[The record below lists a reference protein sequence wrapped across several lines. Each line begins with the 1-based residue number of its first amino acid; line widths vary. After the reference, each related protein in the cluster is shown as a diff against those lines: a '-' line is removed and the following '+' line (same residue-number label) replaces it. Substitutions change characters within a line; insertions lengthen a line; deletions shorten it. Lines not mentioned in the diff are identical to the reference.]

1 MNKNVIFS
9 IVAKNYLPLA
19 FALGESV
26 LRLNSDVDFCILL
39 ADSKDDLIVEEQ
51 PYKVYLLE
59 DLGLPA
65 EFLCDMEFKY
75 NVTEFCTS
83 VKPYF
88 FNFMFDKGY
97 EKAIYFDPDIF
108 TFKTVQPI
116 FDELQDKS
124 IVVTP
129 HYLTPEINYTGLTT
143 ESLILHGGG
152 FNFGFIAVAN
162 STPGLKFIQWWMN
175 RLHDKCYQDK
185 IESLHTD
192 QKWGDLIPSL
202 FTKDLL
208 ISDDLGRNM
217 AFWNLH
223 ERNLSIKN
231 GDYVISNR
239 ILGNTETVP
248 LMFFHFAGYDISA
261 STGRVH
267 KNHPEYM
274 LEQFPELNRLFN
286 DYGKALYQN
295 GYEKYIKFR
304 YGFDFYENDELI
316 QPYQRRLYRRLI
328 MDGMA
333 FRNPFLV
340 NNGSFYKI
348 IERNGLLGNK
358 ENKNIG
364 KSNEFNLIGFEGKLS
379 KLNFLMTIA
388 KKILGADK
396 YFLLLKFMQRYAR
409 AENQSFLIKEAK
421 KNYYFINENRD
432 YSKLN
437 QVK

>member
-1 MNKNVIFS
+1 MNKNIVFS

-26 LRLNSDVDFCILL
+26 LRLNNDVDFCILL
-39 ADSKDDLIVEEQ
+39 ADSADDLILEEQ
-51 PYKVYLLE
+51 PYKVYLMDNLILSPE
-59 DLGLPA
+59 QLV
-65 EFLCDMEFKY
+65 DMEFKY

-88 FNFMFDKGY
+88 FDFVFSLGY
-97 EKAIYFDPDIF
+97 ERAIYFDPDIL
-108 TFKTVQPI
+108 TFKSVQPI
-116 FDELQDKS
+116 FDELNDKS

-129 HYLTPEINYTGLTT
+129 HYLTPEITYTGLTT
-143 ESLILHGGG
+143 ESLILHGGA

-162 STPGLKFIQWWMN
+162 TFAGGQFVKWWMN
-175 RLHDKCYQDK
+175 RLFDKCYQDK

-208 ISDDLGRNM
+208 ISQDMGRNM

-223 ERNLSIKN
+223 ERNLSTEN
-231 GDYVISNR
+231 DEYVISNR
-239 ILGNTETVP
+239 ITKAPQTTP

-267 KNHPEYM
+267 KNHPEYS
-274 LEQFPELNRLFN
+274 LAEFPELNTLYVH
-286 DYGKALYQN
+286 YGKALKRN
-295 GYEKYIKFR
+295 GYDRYVKFR
-304 YGFDFYENDELI
+304 YGFDFYANGELI
-316 QPYQRRLYRRLI
+316 QPYQRRLYRRLGI
-328 MDGMA
+328 DGMN
-333 FRNPFLV
+333 FTKPFNV
-340 NNGSFYKI
+340 GAQSFYSLMK
-348 IERNGLLGNK
+348 RNGLLGNK
-358 ENKNIG
+358 SNKNIG
-364 KSNEFNLIGFEGKLS
+364 KSNEFNMAGFESKLT
-379 KLNFLMTIA
+379 KLNFLMSWA

-421 KNYYFINENRD
+421 DSYYFINENRD
-432 YSKLN
+432 YSRLN
-437 QVK
+437 